1 MLNDYYYKHLKKLE
15 AERNDEIS
23 NLLNNWIQTDRIKT
37 IARDEARKESKNF
50 LDAHSRDIQIEVDKR
65 SIASVRDALFRAF

>member
-23 NLLNNWIQTDRIKT
+23 NLLNNWI
-37 IARDEARKESKNF
+37 
-50 LDAHSRDIQIEVDKR
+50 
-65 SIASVRDALFRAF
+65 

>member
-37 IARDEARKESKNF
+37 IARDEARKESKSF
-50 LDAHSRDIQIEVDKR
+50 LDAHNRDIQIEVDKR
-65 SIASVRDALFRAF
+65 SIQAVRDALYRVF